1 MQRAPSTRPG
11 VAMKIVHLMVDD
23 KFIDSAVREF
33 EAVQPGVHE
42 YLIVDGRPPY
52 RYVRS
57 PAVQTI
63 ARAAWAD
70 RIGQPDVAGV
80 VLHSLPA
87 EHHALLRAIPPGPTV
102 IWIGWGYDYYGLISD
117 AFPDGLLHSASAA
130 AVAQLHG
137 RRERGGPMRASELA
151 WARPYP
157 KPTHDEQTALQRIDV
172 FSPVLENEYALVRRH
187 QAALRAR
194 YLRWNYGTVEDDLSL
209 ADAPAVDALELGPD
223 LLVGNS
229 AAPANNHLELF
240 ELIRRHVDLGGRR
253 LIVPLSYGDAAYR
266 GHVERIG
273 RQMFGA
279 AFVPLVEFLPKQRYI
294 ELLLSCGHVLM
305 NHVRQQALG
314 NLVISGML
322 GAKLHLNPQSPIAP
336 WLRRIGIGAHDVQR
350 PDLSPLPRAQRIAQ
364 AAALRAELNRDA
376 QRRRTRALID
386 AALAPA
392 APGG

>member
-1 MQRAPSTRPG
+1 MQRKADTRST
-11 VAMKIVHLMVDD
+11 VARKIVHLMVDD

-42 YLIVDGRPPY
+42 YVIVDAKPPY

-57 PAVQTI
+57 AAIRTV

-70 RIGQPDVAGV
+70 RVAQPDVGGV

-87 EHHALLRAIPPGPTV
+87 EHHALLQAIPPGPTV
-102 IWIGWGYDYYGLISD
+102 IWLGWGYDYYGLVSD
-117 AFPDGLLHSASAA
+117 AFPDGLLQPASAA

-137 RRERGGPMRASELA
+137 RRERHGAMRAAELA

-157 KPTHDEQTALQRIDV
+157 KPSQAELAALQRVDI

-187 QAALRAR
+187 QGALRAR

-209 ADAPAVDALELGPD
+209 ADAPAVDALEPGTN

-240 ELIRRHVDLGGRR
+240 ELIRCRVDLGGRQ

-266 GHVERIG
+266 GHIERVG
-273 RQMFGA
+273 RQMFGD
-279 AFVPLVEFLPKQRYI
+279 AFVPLVEFLPKQHYI
-294 ELLLSCGHVLM
+294 ELLVSCGHVLM

-322 GAKLHLNPQSPIAP
+322 GAKLHLNPKSPIGP
-336 WLRRIGIGAHDVQR
+336 WLRRIGIGAHDVER
-350 PDLSPLPRAQRIAQ
+350 LDLSPVPRAQRLAQ

-376 QRRRTRALID
+376 QRVRTRALID
-386 AALAPA
+386 AALA
-392 APGG
+392 